1 MNAHNRTLLTVI
13 CEAALEH
20 KLEADLKTLG
30 APGWTLSD
38 ARGSGSRGVRSAGW
52 DTDGNIR
59 PEVICNREL
68 AERIAEHL
76 QARYYANFAMVCYRR
91 GGSAAPGEVLSRAVM
106 PWPRGRPSSTGPME
120 LTMHALLQEILDEV
134 RPLLGQGRVASY
146 IPALA
151 DVAPDQLG
159 IAVCSADGELFHAG
173 DAQTPF
179 SIQSISKVFSTVQA
193 IGHRGESLWERLGH
207 EPSGQPFNSLVQL
220 EFERGRPR
228 NPFINA
234 GALVICDVNQSR
246 FATPELSMRD
256 FVRHLSGNPL
266 VISDT
271 RVAESEYQHRARN
284 AAMAYLMQSFG
295 NFHNDVE
302 AVLRS
307 YFHHCALRMSCVDL
321 ARAFGFLARDGVCPQ
336 GGEAVLTPRQP
347 SRSTPSWPPAACTTR
362 PATSPTGSGCPARAV
377 SAAASSRWCRA
388 LHRLRLVA

>member
-1 MNAHNRTLLTVI
+1 
-13 CEAALEH
+13 
-20 KLEADLKTLG
+20 
-30 APGWTLSD
+30 
-38 ARGSGSRGVRSAGW
+38 
-52 DTDGNIR
+52 
-59 PEVICNREL
+59 
-68 AERIAEHL
+68 
-76 QARYYANFAMVCYRR
+76 
-91 GGSAAPGEVLSRAVM
+91 
-106 PWPRGRPSSTGPME
+106 
-120 LTMHALLQEILDEV
+120 MHALLQEILDEV

-159 IAVCSADGELFHAG
+159 IAVCSADGEVFEAG

-179 SIQSISKVFSTVQA
+179 SIQSISKVFSLVQA
-193 IGHRGESLWERLGH
+193 IGHSGESIWQRLGH

-220 EFERGRPR
+220 EFERGKPR

-336 GGEAVLTPRQP
+336 GGEAVLTPRQ
-347 SRSTPSWPPAACTTR
+347 AKQVNAIM
-362 PATSPTGSGCPARAV
+362 ATSGLYDEAGNFAYRVGLPGKSGVGGGIVAV
-377 SAAASSRWCRA
+377 VPGRFTVCVWSPELNAAGNSLIGMAA
-388 LHRLRLVA
+388 LEALSQRIGWSVF